1 MRFFCQNKEVPNWE
15 AIGKKVSN
23 WDQGK
28 KDDIIF
34 RKMWKNKLKFV
45 KKSKIKGEIGCFL
58 CKTLENLHKYD
69 KI

>member
-1 MRFFCQNKEVPNWE
+1 MPK
-15 AIGKKVSN
+15 
-23 WDQGK
+23 QGRPQFG

-34 RKMWKNKLKFV
+34 RKIWKIKLFFI
-45 KKSKIKGEIGCFL
+45 KKSKIEALIGCFL